1 LSELVLGT
9 AQWGSAYGV
18 TNTAGRLTDEEVAAI
33 VTVAREAGIVRMDT
47 AAGYGDAQSRIRPW
61 AEMFQITTKVAG
73 AEPAKIIPN
82 LEKCLVELGVGRVD
96 SLLIHDWNQL
106 DADAHVTAAS
116 QLRIALEQGLVTRV
130 GVSVYQESGIT
141 AAAEAFRS
149 VDVALALIQVPA
161 NALDRRLDESSIV
174 RQLSNDGTCVQ
185 VRSALLQGLLAASTQ
200 TRLGQHPDVQAFH
213 NYAAETGITS
223 LSAALGHVRALSWAH
238 EVVLGVT
245 SADELTEVL
254 QAWNTSLGEL
264 VPAELQSSDSSLI
277 DPRRWT

>member
-1 LSELVLGT
+1 VLGT

-47 AAGYGDAQSRIRPW
+47 AAGYGDAQSRISPW

-73 AEPAKIIPN
+73 AEPAEIIPN

-185 VRSALLQGLLAASTQ
+185 VRSALLQGLLAASTD

-213 NYAAETGITS
+213 YYAAEMGITS

-254 QAWNTSLGEL
+254 EAWNSSLGEL